1 MDINKLSANHD
12 KTKILVMKH
21 GREDTEISFQI
32 GEFLIKESKK
42 EKLLGMIVS
51 NQLNWCDH
59 ISKLENELRFRLF
72 TLRRIEQVVPKTLL
86 KKVADGIFCSILR
99 YGLGIFCPMRMN
111 ENDPNSTLIDGIKVT
126 FHDVLRLLWRLS
138 GSKKLKTNFKS
149 KKRESSFHYQSVRLW
164 NSAPLEIINAE
175 TQSEAKKSI
184 REYVLTLP
192 I

>member
-21 GREDTEISFQI
+21 GREDTELSFQM
-32 GEFLIKESKK
+32 GEFMINESKK

-59 ISKLENELRFRLF
+59 ISKLENELRFRLL
-72 TLRRIEQVVPKTLL
+72 TLRRIEPVVPKTLL

-99 YGLGIFCPMRMN
+99 YGLGIFCPVRMN
-111 ENDPNSTLIDGIKVT
+111 ENDPNSTLIDGMKVI
-126 FHDVLRLLWRLS
+126 FHDVL
-138 GSKKLKTNFKS
+138 KTIV
-149 KKRESSFHYQSVRLW
+149 ETVRVK
-164 NSAPLEIINAE
+164 E
-175 TQSEAKKSI
+175 TQDKFQKQDKRI
-184 REYVLTLP
+184 KFPLPKCKTLELSTIGDHKCRNP